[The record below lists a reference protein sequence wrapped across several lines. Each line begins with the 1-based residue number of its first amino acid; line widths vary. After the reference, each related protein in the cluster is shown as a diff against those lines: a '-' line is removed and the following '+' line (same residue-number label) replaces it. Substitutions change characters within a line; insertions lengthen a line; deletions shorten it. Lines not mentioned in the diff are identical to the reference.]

1 MDGLMNTCSRHLDL
15 LVHDGLYA
23 DQLSRLVYHELL
35 AVWKKMLTCCLVM
48 VVEMSETHWIEMDLE
63 GGHKDL

>member
-48 VVEMSETHWIEMDLE
+48 VVEMSETH
-63 GGHKDL
+63 